1 MLQPELKTRR
11 DQIRVHMAKENIGAA
26 LIACNVNLLYTYGR
40 IVCGYLYLPLDSPAI
55 LFLKRPLNI
64 KGEYVVPIHKPEEIP
79 AKLKEMEL
87 SIPSKIMLEGDELP
101 YTQYVRLSKLF
112 PDSEIVNGTPLIR
125 KARSVKTGYEI
136 EMLRR
141 SAVQHAKAY
150 SMIPSVFKEGMTDLD
165 LSIEIE
171 NLMRKQ
177 GCLGVFRVFGQSMEI
192 FMGSVLAGDNAS
204 APSPYDFAL
213 GGAGLDNSI
222 PVGANRT
229 QLREGQ
235 SVMVD
240 MGGNFYGYM
249 SDMSRVFSVGKL
261 SEEAYAAHQTCL
273 KIQTTLSEMIRPNV
287 ICEDIYQAA
296 LDIVKAEG
304 FEDKFMGIGQQA
316 HFIGH
321 GIGLEIN
328 EEPVFAPRVR
338 TELEPGMTFALEPK
352 IVVPKVGPVGIE
364 NSWVVTPAG
373 VEKLTNSPEEI
384 IELK

>member
-11 DQIRVHMAKENIGAA
+11 DQIRVQMAKENIGAA

-40 IVCGYLYLPLDSPAI
+40 IVCGYLYLPLGSPAI

-87 SIPSKIMLEGDELP
+87 SVPDKVMLEGDELP
-101 YTQYVRLSKLF
+101 YTQYIRLSKLF
-112 PDSEIVNGTPLIR
+112 PGSEIVNGTPLIR
-125 KARSVKTGYEI
+125 RARSVKTGYEI

-141 SAVQHAKAY
+141 SAVRHAKAY
-150 SMIPSVFKEGMTDLD
+150 AQVPAVYKDGMTDLD

-171 NLMRKQ
+171 HLMRKE
-177 GCLGVFRVFGQSMEI
+177 GCLGVFRIFGQSMEI
-192 FMGSVLAGDNAS
+192 FMGSVLSGDNAS

-213 GGAGLDNSI
+213 GGAGLDSSI
-222 PVGANRT
+222 PIGANRT
-229 QLREGQ
+229 QLKEGQ

-240 MGGNFYGYM
+240 MGGNFFGYM
-249 SDMSRVFSVGKL
+249 SDMSRVFSIGRL
-261 SEEAYAAHQTCL
+261 NDEAYAAHQVCL
-273 KIQTTLSEMIRPNV
+273 KVQNTLTEMMKPNAV
-287 ICEDIYQAA
+287 CEDIYQAA

-304 FEDKFMGIGQQA
+304 FEDKFMGIGQKA
-316 HFIGH
+316 HFVGH

-352 IVVPKVGPVGIE
+352 IVVPEVGPVGIE
-364 NSWVVTPAG
+364 NSWVVTTTG
-373 VEKLTNSPEEI
+373 VEKLTLCPEEI
-384 IELK
+384 VNLQ